1 VAELVAEEGVVG
13 ALLSLDDEEEE
24 DESVPAEEGEVAESF
39 DEPVDSPDFVP
50 SPFVDFLA

>member
-24 DESVPAEEGEVAESF
+24 DESVAAEEAVESF